1 MSRNRRYSKNAKNRT
16 LDRIIDQEERLFEED
31 EEQFLTDDEIEEE
44 RRETDNG
51 KSNKPYYFPAD
62 EKEMYLQSYEYIW
75 FSGSR

>member
-1 MSRNRRYSKNAKNRT
+1 MQKNRT
-16 LDRIIDQEERLFEED
+16 MDRIIDQEERLFEED
-31 EEQFLTDDEIEEE
+31 EELFLTDDEIEEE
-44 RRETDNG
+44 RIETEKE

>member
-1 MSRNRRYSKNAKNRT
+1 MSRNRRYSRNAKNRT

-31 EEQFLTDDEIEEE
+31 EELFLTDDEIEEE
-44 RRETDNG
+44 RRETEKE
-51 KSNKPYYFPAD
+51 KSSKPYYFPAD